1 MLIVACMEPVIV
13 CVKFVN
19 EVWILKV
26 NDANKVLDNSTAVLR
41 LNGCSEW
48 MNLWGEFALYE

>member
-1 MLIVACMEPVIV
+1 MEPIIV

-26 NDANKVLDNSTAVLR
+26 NGANKVFDNIAQP
-41 LNGCSEW
+41 C
-48 MNLWGEFALYE
+48 